1 MALVSV
7 TGLHLMW
14 GCLFLNCK
22 VLFILWTEF
31 PDCFLFH
38 YFISRGNHMKVKS
51 WRGSG
56 LLVGQGHVHLWAQV
70 PASWSAPRGSVR
82 GHAAGVPWRGSRGLG
97 SRREAHAAP
106 HRRPFPQFLTWR
118 QQARV

>member
-56 LLVGQGHVHLWAQV
+56 LLVGQGHVHL
-70 PASWSAPRGSVR
+70 
-82 GHAAGVPWRGSRGLG
+82 
-97 SRREAHAAP
+97 
-106 HRRPFPQFLTWR
+106 
-118 QQARV
+118 